1 MLATHLHTRVSHSIL
16 VRLLAIAAFTALTA
30 LGARITID
38 LQPVPITLQVLAV
51 LLAGLTLGA
60 RDGAASQVLYAAL
73 ITAGLPLDA
82 GGLGTL
88 AWLRPSAGYLVGF
101 VLGAFLAGWLAE
113 AGRGRLTLLDWARSW
128 QLGVEPF
135 LVVDAAK
142 SVIAALAA
150 EGARAA
156 IERTRPPAA
165 R

>member
-73 ITAGLPLDA
+73 LTAGLPLA
-82 GGLGTL
+82 
-88 AWLRPSAGYLVGF
+88 AWAPWPG
-101 VLGAFLAGWLAE
+101 
-113 AGRGRLTLLDWARSW
+113 
-128 QLGVEPF
+128 
-135 LVVDAAK
+135 
-142 SVIAALAA
+142 
-150 EGARAA
+150 GAR
-156 IERTRPPAA
+156 RPVTGSASCWAHSWRVGGPMPAA
-165 R
+165 AG